1 MFLPE
6 VFASLPHVSLG
17 FFPTPLHSLR
27 RLSQLMGG
35 PNLFIKRDDQTGL
48 ATGGNKTRKL
58 EYLLGE
64 ALAEGADTVITA
76 GAVQSNHCRQTAAGA
91 AKVGLACH
99 LALQGQRPQLLT
111 GNTLLDDLLG
121 AQIHW
126 VDPKEDKQEALE
138 RIAIEL
144 DRLGHNTYVIPYGGS
159 NKIGAAAYVAAMFE
173 LQSQLQETDLSV
185 DHIVFA
191 SSSGGTQ
198 SGLVVGAE
206 MAGFPG
212 QILGIS
218 VDKEAGDLQSLVT
231 DIANETADL
240 LDVARIFDPRDISV
254 NDAYIGGGYGVMSQV
269 ELNAMRLVA
278 RKEGVLLDP
287 VYTGR
292 AFAGLLDL
300 IGKGYFRRDE
310 NVLFWHTGG
319 TSGIFG
325 YADRIAA
332 LS

>member
-1 MFLPE
+1 MLLPE
-6 VFASLPHVSLG
+6 VFTSLPRVSLG
-17 FFPTPLHSLR
+17 FFPTPLHALP
-27 RLSQLMGG
+27 RLSQSLGG

-64 ALAEGADTVITA
+64 ALAQSAGAVITA

-91 AKVGLACH
+91 ARIGLPCH
-99 LALQGQRPQLLT
+99 LALQGKQPAVLT

-126 VDPKEDKQEALE
+126 IDPKEDKQEALE
-138 RIAIEL
+138 RLATEL
-144 DRLGHNTYVIPYGGS
+144 DRMGHNTYVIPYGGS
-159 NKIGAAAYVAAMFE
+159 NKIGATAYAAAMFE
-173 LQSQLQETDLSV
+173 LQEQLREADLRI
-185 DHIVFA
+185 DRIVFA

-206 MAGFPG
+206 MTGFAG

-218 VDKEAGDLQSLVT
+218 VDKEAGALQSLVA

-240 LDVARIFDPRDISV
+240 LDVSRIFDPREIAV
-254 NDAYIGGGYGVMSQV
+254 NDNYTGGGYGVMSQV

-278 RKEGVLLDP
+278 RREGVILDP

-300 IGKGYFRRDE
+300 IEKGYFGRDE

-319 TSGIFG
+319 TPGIFG
-325 YADRIAA
+325 YADRIAV